1 MMTKWMILGVLILLI
16 GCNAPKKN
24 DFVIKGTVS
33 SYPADILILA
43 YMIDGDFV
51 LDTIGIDNGK
61 LSYKKEFTDTVVASV
76 VSRDENNNIKLGRG
90 VIPGESITVFITPG
104 TVLNL
109 NLDNQC
115 WPEIQMTGDQ
125 LNNDLMILYA
135 KTMPLKKEAFDILR
149 QMQNQ
154 GLSEEEKKGLEEKR
168 SALRERIEKETIQF
182 VKEHPDS
189 YAALYTLSGLR
200 NSMTLKEYIAIFNRT
215 NAQLQQT
222 TLGKQIAQQIQIA
235 LSSAVGA
242 MAPDF
247 KKKDKEGN
255 TVQLSDYKGK
265 YLLLDFWGSWCG
277 PCRAS
282 HPHLKELQAHY
293 GPLGLEVV
301 NIAQENSANARE
313 TWLKAVEE
321 DQMTW
326 TQILNNEG
334 REVCD
339 VVKLYGITA
348 FPTKV
353 LIDPEGKIIVKAVGN
368 SESIDAK
375 LKEVFGK

>member
-43 YMIDGDFV
+43 YAVDGNFV

-61 LSYKKEFTDTVVASV
+61 LTYKKEFTDTIVASV
-76 VSRDENNNIKLGRG
+76 VSRDKNNNIKLDKGI
-90 VIPGESITVFITPG
+90 IPGESITVFITPG
-104 TVLNL
+104 TVLEL
-109 NLDNQC
+109 NLDNRR
-115 WPEIQMTGDQ
+115 WPEVQMKGGQ
-125 LNNDLMILYA
+125 INDELLKLYA
-135 KTMPLKKEAFDILR
+135 KTMPIKKEAFDILR
-149 QMQNQ
+149 KLQNQ
-154 GLSEEEKKGLEEKR
+154 DLSEEEKKGLEEKR
-168 SALRERIEKETIQF
+168 SALRERTEEETILF
-182 VKEHPDS
+182 VKENPDS

-200 NSMTLKEYIAIFNRT
+200 NSMTLEEYIVIFNRI
-215 NAQLQQT
+215 NVQLQQT

-235 LSSAVGA
+235 LASAVGA
-242 MAPDF
+242 AAPDF

-293 GPLGLEVV
+293 GPLGLEVI
-301 NIAQENSANARE
+301 NIAQENGANARE
-313 TWLKAVEE
+313 IWLKAVEE

-326 TQILNNEG
+326 TQILNNEE
-334 REVCD
+334 REAYD

-353 LIDPEGKIIVKAVGN
+353 LIDRDGKIIVKAVG
-368 SESIDAK
+368 ESAPIDEK

>member
-43 YMIDGDFV
+43 YAVDGNFV

-61 LSYKKEFTDTVVASV
+61 LTYKKEFTDTIVASV
-76 VSRDENNNIKLGRG
+76 VSRDKNNNIKLDKGI
-90 VIPGESITVFITPG
+90 IPGESITVFITPG
-104 TVLNL
+104 TVLEL
-109 NLDNQC
+109 NLDNRR
-115 WPEIQMTGDQ
+115 WPEVQMKGGQ
-125 LNNDLMILYA
+125 INDDLLKLYA
-135 KTMPLKKEAFDILR
+135 KTMPIKKEAFDILR
-149 QMQNQ
+149 KLQNQ
-154 GLSEEEKKGLEEKR
+154 DLSEEEKKGLEEKR
-168 SALRERIEKETIQF
+168 SALRERTEEETILF
-182 VKEHPDS
+182 VKENPDS

-200 NSMTLKEYIAIFNRT
+200 NSMTLEEYIVIFNRI
-215 NAQLQQT
+215 NVQLQQT

-235 LSSAVGA
+235 LASAVGA
-242 MAPDF
+242 AAPDF

-293 GPLGLEVV
+293 GPLGLEVI
-301 NIAQENSANARE
+301 NIAQENGANARE
-313 TWLKAVEE
+313 IWLKAVEE

-326 TQILNNEG
+326 TQILNNEE
-334 REVCD
+334 REAYD

-353 LIDPEGKIIVKAVGN
+353 LIDRDGKIIVKAVG
-368 SESIDAK
+368 ESAPIDEK

>member
-43 YMIDGDFV
+43 YAVDGNFV

-61 LSYKKEFTDTVVASV
+61 LTYKKEFTDTIVASV
-76 VSRDENNNIKLGRG
+76 VSRDKNNNIKLDKGI
-90 VIPGESITVFITPG
+90 IPGESITVFITPG
-104 TVLNL
+104 TVLEL
-109 NLDNQC
+109 NLDNRR
-115 WPEIQMTGDQ
+115 WPEVQMKGGQ
-125 LNNDLMILYA
+125 INDDLLKLYA

-149 QMQNQ
+149 KLQNQ
-154 GLSEEEKKGLEEKR
+154 DLSEEEKKGLEEKR
-168 SALRERIEKETIQF
+168 SALRERTEEETILF
-182 VKEHPDS
+182 VKENPDS

-200 NSMTLKEYIAIFNRT
+200 NSMTLEEYIVIFNRI
-215 NAQLQQT
+215 NVQLQQT

-235 LSSAVGA
+235 LASAVGA
-242 MAPDF
+242 AAPDF

-293 GPLGLEVV
+293 GPLGLEVI
-301 NIAQENSANARE
+301 NIAQENGANARE
-313 TWLKAVEE
+313 IWLKAVEE

-326 TQILNNEG
+326 TQILNNEE
-334 REVCD
+334 REAYD

-353 LIDPEGKIIVKAVGN
+353 LIDPDGKIIVKAVG
-368 SESIDAK
+368 ESAPIDEK